1 MKKILIMILIVLLML
16 SFGCVKKEKDE
27 TGKPSGKSFT
37 FTGKNGITADFEEDS
52 PADVSFVY
60 DPMEIKLELINR
72 GAIGLAAGEIQAKL
86 KGVAATEIFQPTST
100 EASNDEELL
109 EAELDP
115 TVTTIDLG
123 EIAYSPEEMFA
134 AEYKPK
140 IEAEICFPYET
151 QIESDNFWISDKQSD
166 LDKGK
171 LSSSDNSDAPLHVI
185 DFEEFKAAD
194 KVRFQFTIE
203 NVGKGEVVDSCF
215 PEEENEIVEV
225 NVLQPRGAN
234 CETLGGGSGEVKLIN
249 GKKIIRCSVPVPKGE
264 SYATPLVIELSY
276 NYDLELSKTITIKN
290 IEGT

>member
-1 MKKILIMILIVLLML
+1 MKKILIIILIISLML
-16 SFGCVKKEKDE
+16 SFGCVKKDEEEK
-27 TGKPSGKSFT
+27 KSSGKAFT

-60 DPMEIKLELINR
+60 DPMEIKVELVNR

-115 TVTTIDLG
+115 TATTIDLG
-123 EIAYSPEEMFA
+123 EITYSPEEMFA

-151 QIESDNFWISDKQSD
+151 KVESNDFWISDKQID

-171 LSSSDNSDAPLHVI
+171 VSSSDNSDAPVHLT
-185 DFEEFKAAD
+185 ELKEFKSAD

-203 NVGKGEVVDSCF
+203 NVGKGKVVDGCF
-215 PEEENEIVEV
+215 PEEDSDETVDV
-225 NVLQPRGAN
+225 NILNPRDVN
-234 CETLGGGSGEVKLIN
+234 CETLGGGNSGSVKLVN
-249 GKKIIRCSVPVPKGE
+249 GRKQITCTAGGLQEKGY
-264 SYATPLVIELSY
+264 SAQLITRLNYY
-276 NYDLELSKTITIKN
+276 YDLELMKKVTIRRK
-290 IEGT
+290 